1 MGLLDQI
8 MKKAG
13 EIMGS
18 PGKDHTEE
26 SGGIDIAGQA
36 AQLQRLGEFLEQHGL
51 GNVVKRLEEKGLGSV
66 VGSWVGHGDNQPVS
80 ADQINHSLGDDL
92 VGRVA
97 QKLGVTPDKAAAL
110 LARFLPVIV
119 DKLTPHGKLEGE
131 HLAEPATP

>member
-26 SGGIDIAGQA
+26 AGGIDIAAQA

-51 GNVVKRLEEKGLGSV
+51 GNVVKRLEEKGLGTV
-66 VGSWVGHGDNQPVS
+66 VGSWIGHGDNQPVT
-80 ADQINHSLGDDL
+80 ADQIKHSLGDDL
-92 VGRVA
+92 VARVA
-97 QKLGVTPDKAAAL
+97 QSLGVTPDKASAL

-131 HLAEPATP
+131 HLAETATP